1 MFRRARDE
9 PGRGREQ
16 SGRTE
21 GGDHAKKQPGHE
33 AAKKRLG
40 ETPSLVLSRLKTIHG
55 WRPISVKIQPTIRA
69 VRGSGKAHTAIRHT
83 HLFFGKRPF
92 LFFGKR
98 PLRIS
103 QRPAAERSTGSIPSP
118 IIHRNAQ

>member
-16 SGRTE
+16 SDRTE
-21 GGDHAKKQPGHE
+21 GRDHAKKQPGHE

-69 VRGSGKAHTAIRHT
+69 ARGSGKAHTAIRDT
-83 HLFFGKRPF
+83 H